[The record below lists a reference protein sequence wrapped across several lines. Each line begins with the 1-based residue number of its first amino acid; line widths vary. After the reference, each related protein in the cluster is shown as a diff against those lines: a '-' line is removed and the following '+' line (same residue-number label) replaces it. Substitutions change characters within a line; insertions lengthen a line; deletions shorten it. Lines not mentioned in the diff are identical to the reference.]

1 MSVLAALP
9 LADYWGMHDGDVG
22 LGWGLVMTVGMLTF
36 WGLVIA
42 GVVWLARS
50 GWSSRDDRADS
61 PMDILDR
68 GLAQGTISPEEYE
81 RRRAL
86 LTPRN
91 HSEDDTGA
99 GRSAG
104 ATPSGMA

>member
-22 LGWGLVMTVGMLTF
+22 LGWGLVMTLGMLVF

-42 GVVWLARS
+42 GFVWLVRS
-50 GWSSRDDRADS
+50 GWSSRGERGDS
-61 PMDILDR
+61 PLDILDR

-86 LTPRN
+86 LARPAHN
-91 HSEDDTGA
+91 EDDAGA
-99 GRSAG
+99 RRSTG
-104 ATPSGMA
+104 ATPSTTP

>member
-22 LGWGLVMTVGMLTF
+22 LGWGLVMTLGMLVF

-50 GWSSRDDRADS
+50 GWSSRDDRGDS
-61 PMDILDR
+61 ALDILDR

-86 LTPRN
+86 LARPDR
-91 HSEDDTGA
+91 HEDNASA
-99 GRSAG
+99 GRPADASPS
-104 ATPSGMA
+104 ATP

>member
-1 MSVLAALP
+1 MSGLAALP

-22 LGWGLVMTVGMLTF
+22 LGWGLVMILGMLVF

-50 GWSSRDDRADS
+50 ASSSRDDREDS
-61 PMDILDR
+61 PRDILDR

-86 LTPRN
+86 LTRPSRP
-91 HSEDDTGA
+91 EDGESA
-99 GRSAG
+99 GRSGG
-104 ATPSGMA
+104 AIP